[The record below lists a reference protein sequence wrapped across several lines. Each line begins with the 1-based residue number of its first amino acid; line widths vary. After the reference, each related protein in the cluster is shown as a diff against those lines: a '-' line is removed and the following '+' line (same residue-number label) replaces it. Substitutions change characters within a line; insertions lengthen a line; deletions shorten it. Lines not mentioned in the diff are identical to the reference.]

1 MLYRTGYDTT
11 IGMGLVTKQI
21 EHAVKESFIKD
32 LIFNRHLDLITSQ
45 NYRPVFITGHDSS
58 ESNIPF
64 FEHPL
69 VIENYKGMNFICT
82 DIRPCVRVNDTL
94 TSNEVSVRNKAEFDF
109 AVHRTILN
117 MAWMNNEINQLKLN
131 LNFAGTVFA
140 AWLSETIAKRFAL
153 DARDQI
159 ITSIIAHFYYQSL
172 FYSEDKFEEDMLQK
186 FAVHT
191 IKATKAPSQ
200 LVFEIFDQIGPMGN
214 INDFCETMKTVT
226 GNIRLESL
234 NFALLITMVSNSW
247 FSTNAA
253 NLLAVALEHPPTWIA
268 IVQSS
273 LTERGYRNSLIARIA
288 ERFGK
293 GNNDKEF
300 MANFVDLIKAYKEAE
315 SKETVFRAFE

>member
-11 IGMGLVTKQI
+11 FGNSLMTKQI
-21 EHAVKESFIKD
+21 EHAIKEAFIKD

-45 NYRPVFITGHDSS
+45 NYRPVFITGAESS

-69 VIENYKGMNFICT
+69 VIEKFKNGNYICT
-82 DIRPCVRVNDTL
+82 DIRPCVRSNDSL
-94 TSNEVSVRNKAEFDF
+94 GNNEVSVRNKTEFDF
-109 AVHRTILN
+109 SVHRTILN
-117 MAWMNNEINQLKLN
+117 MAWLNDEINQLKLN
-131 LNFAGTVFA
+131 LGFAGTVFA
-140 AWLSETIAKRFAL
+140 ALLSETISKRFAL

-159 ITSIIAHFYYQSL
+159 IISIIAHFYYQSL
-172 FYSEDKFEEDMLQK
+172 FYSVDKFEEEMLQK

-200 LVFEIFDQIGPMGN
+200 LVLEIFDKIGYISN
-214 INDFCETMKTVT
+214 INDFCTSVKEIT

-234 NFALLITMVSNSW
+234 NFALLLTMVSNSW

-268 IVQSS
+268 IVQAS
-273 LTERGYRNSLIARIA
+273 LTERGYRNSLIAKIA

-293 GNNDKEF
+293 NNNDKEF
-300 MANFVDLIKAYKEAE
+300 MANFVDLIKSYKEAK
-315 SKETVFRAFE
+315 SNDLVFRSFE